1 LSSDNE
7 YSPLAILSD
16 ALRRAEERAD
26 ALAVKLELSE
36 KAPEK
41 AEADAAA
48 VEGLR
53 QRLHTAEN
61 ALSDKI
67 AQQIKREE
75 GIIARF
81 DTQIRCFVSK
91 FFPFY
96 HSSLS
101 WFGSLHI
108 DELAFCSSRKN
119 G

>member
-1 LSSDNE
+1 LAVLSVALRQAEECAD
-7 YSPLAILSD
+7 PLA
-16 ALRRAEERAD
+16 A
-26 ALAVKLELSE
+26 KLELSE
-36 KAPEK
+36 KAREK
-41 AEADAAA
+41 AEADAATA
-48 VEGLR
+48 EDLR
-53 QRLHTAEN
+53 QRLNNAEN
-61 ALSDKI
+61 ALNDKI
-67 AQQIKREE
+67 AKQIKREE

-81 DTQIRCFVSK
+81 DTQIRRFVSK